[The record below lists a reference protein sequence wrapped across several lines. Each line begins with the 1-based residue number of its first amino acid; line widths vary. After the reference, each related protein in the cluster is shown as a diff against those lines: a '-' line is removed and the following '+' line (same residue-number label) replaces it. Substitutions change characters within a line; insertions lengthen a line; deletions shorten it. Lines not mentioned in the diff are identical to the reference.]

1 MEANMALMAMVVFGV
16 LFFCL
21 ASGIWV
27 GFSLFIVGFVGMTL
41 FSSLPAGNNMA
52 SSVWATI
59 EKWEYVA
66 LPMFILMGEIL
77 YRSGISERLFRA
89 LVPWLYRLPG
99 GLLLMNI
106 ISCTLFA
113 AVSGS
118 SAATTATVGRITLA
132 ELDKLGYDRRIAMGS
147 LAGAGTLGFLIP
159 PSLIMIVYAI
169 LAGVSIGKM
178 FVAGILPG
186 LLLSGVYSAY
196 IIYRGIRNPEI
207 APRMQ
212 ASYSW
217 TERVTALK
225 DLAPTLILI
234 LMVLGSIYAGVATP
248 TEAAAL
254 GVFGATVF
262 AFINRQMNP
271 KILLECLMG
280 AVKTNAMIMIIVVG
294 AGFLSRVMGFLGI
307 PAAITQAITELQ
319 LSPYVLMILLGIGLC
334 GVGLSAG
341 WILHRGDDPAYCPAH
356 GDRRG
361 FRSHLVRHLFDSDGG
376 GQPDNAAC
384 GVQPVCYP
392 GSHQRAHHAHRR
404 LCAAVFLPD
413 AADDGHHH
421 GVSANRSLSAP
432 THDREVDVRYIL
444 FGQKK
449 GKTYFR

>member
-1 MEANMALMAMVVFGV
+1 MAEGMALMSLVVFGA
-16 LFFCL
+16 LFITL
-21 ASGIWV
+21 GAGVWV
-27 GFSLFIVGFVGMTL
+27 GFSLFMAGFVGMSL
-41 FSSLPAGNNMA
+41 FSSLPAGSNMA

-77 YRSGISERLFRA
+77 YRSGISERLFRS

-178 FVAGILPG
+178 FMAGILPG
-186 LLLSGVYSAY
+186 ILLSGIYSLY
-196 IIYRGIRNPEI
+196 IVYRGIRNPEI
-207 APRMQ
+207 APRLK

-217 TERVTALK
+217 RERLVAIK

-234 LMVLGSIYAGVATP
+234 LMVLGSIYAGIATP

-254 GVFGATVF
+254 GVLGAALF
-262 AFINRQMNP
+262 AALNRRLSL
-271 KILLECLMG
+271 KILFECLLG
-280 AVKTNAMIMIIVVG
+280 AVKTNAMIMLIVMG
-294 AGFLSRVMGFLGI
+294 AGYLSRVMGFLGI
-307 PAAITQAITELQ
+307 PAAITQAITELN
-319 LSPYVLMILLGIGLC
+319 LAPYTLMILLGLVYVVLGCLLDGFSIVVMTLPIALPMVTAAGFDPIWFGIYLILMVEVSQITPPVGFNLFVIQGLTREPIITIARHA
-334 GVGLSAG
+334 LPFFFLMLLTTAIITLFPQIAL
-341 WILHRGDDPAYCPAH
+341 ILPELMTA
-356 GDRRG
+356 
-361 FRSHLVRHLFDSDGG
+361 
-376 GQPDNAAC
+376 
-384 GVQPVCYP
+384 
-392 GSHQRAHHAHRR
+392 
-404 LCAAVFLPD
+404 
-413 AADDGHHH
+413 
-421 GVSANRSLSAP
+421 
-432 THDREVDVRYIL
+432 
-444 FGQKK
+444 K
-449 GKTYFR
+449 